1 MSNALVDLVAIF
13 SFVAHL
19 GKKFIQVEYDSFL
32 HLLFCKKDYR
42 QFSFNKKQMNLLST
56 LLIQKGDLVLLL
68 CHKIDQNE
76 ECTENHNSLKSVEN
90 EESSVLI
97 DIVTTLEKPKESQVT
112 ADDLEEE
119 KEKAELIMNDN
130 LTVDDPPLFQLQSIL
145 CTESAK
151 VFI

>member
-1 MSNALVDLVAIF
+1 
-13 SFVAHL
+13 
-19 GKKFIQVEYDSFL
+19 
-32 HLLFCKKDYR
+32 
-42 QFSFNKKQMNLLST
+42 MNLLST